1 MIALQWVE
9 GEGELYFICLNRKNK
24 TCAAS
29 LELSFCKLEHASLLN
44 HHAATQGKADATAAA
59 LGGEEGNEE
68 RLAVLGWDGQTVVAD
83 VEGK

>member
-1 MIALQWVE
+1 
-9 GEGELYFICLNRKNK
+9 
-24 TCAAS
+24 
-29 LELSFCKLEHASLLN
+29 LELPFSKIEHASLLN